1 MQHVE
6 PSTHQKRS
14 HPVNIHLHSQ
24 KTNQH
29 PQSQTPQRNANDQP
43 TSDSTEEAI
52 IQLLA
57 QTAVMDKRRIT
68 PQTEL
73 IQLGINSF
81 DFMTV
86 VVRIEEAFNIHI
98 PDDALFN
105 NDMQTVA
112 DVVELV
118 KTIEDQP
125 VD

>member
-1 MQHVE
+1 
-6 PSTHQKRS
+6 
-14 HPVNIHLHSQ
+14 VNIHLHSQ

-43 TSDSTEEAI
+43 TSDPTEEAI